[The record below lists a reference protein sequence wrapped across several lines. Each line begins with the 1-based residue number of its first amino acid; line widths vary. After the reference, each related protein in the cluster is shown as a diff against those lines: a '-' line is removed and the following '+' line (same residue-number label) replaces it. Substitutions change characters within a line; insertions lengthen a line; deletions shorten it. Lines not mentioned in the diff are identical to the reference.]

1 MENKIH
7 LLPEIVANQIAA
19 GEVVDNPASAIKEM
33 MENSIDAGAT
43 SLTVNFRS
51 AGLELIQIVD
61 NGCGMSPM
69 DARMAFDRHA
79 TSKIRDFDDVYRLQ
93 TFGFRGEAL
102 ASIAAVSQVELLTR
116 RAEDEVGTQTI
127 VNGGEFVSQTPT
139 MCPVGSQF
147 MVRNLFYTAPARR
160 KFNSDRTKMVTEIKK
175 VFRQV
180 ALCNPAVRC
189 ELMSNDMPIIS
200 LRAGTL
206 QERIIEVVGRHIK
219 SNLLEV
225 DVDTTIVKV
234 KGYVGR
240 PSAAKQKNSEQYL
253 FVNGRYF
260 RSPQIYRSIMKAYE
274 KLIHEKDAPSFFLYL
289 TLDPERVDVNVSPH
303 KTEVRFADAEEV
315 NQIIHAAVRGTLAK
329 SGNVSMMD
337 FENSVAIEI
346 PVLGDPANAVYSEP
360 KSVSRSDYNPF
371 SENYINQSLS
381 DGDADFDSAFDDP
394 FELAYRAGAVLNDSA
409 RKTSGNQKK
418 SPSDGRLQDV
428 GWTEIV
434 SGSDFALDRV
444 PVFDVESVVE
454 PQATPAM
461 PSNVPVED
469 EEGMEIPSSMDQ
481 FEEIAS
487 AVGDDSIDLSSLEGV
502 GQASRL
508 EFIRQSVQQQL
519 EVGSRPEFGDVMP
532 LAGGYALASNG
543 GRMMVVDLRRAK
555 ERILYD
561 GYMAMIDTGFCS
573 SQQLLFPE
581 RLTLSEEDYAR
592 LAEYDVE
599 FAALGFD
606 LKLLGDGDV
615 ELCGVPSSIGSEQ
628 ADRLLYELLREVQ
641 SSGDARERMR
651 EDMAR
656 TMAVKGSRM
665 PARGVSAQEAKDLL
679 QRLAMSENYT
689 FSPSGRLIMTE
700 LTVDELRA
708 KLN

>member
-43 SLTVNFRS
+43 SLTVNFRN

-147 MVRNLFYTAPARR
+147 LVRNLFYTAPARR

-189 ELMSNDMPIIS
+189 ELMSNDMSIIS
-200 LRAGTL
+200 LRAGSL

-240 PSAAKQKNSEQYL
+240 PSAAKQKNTEQYL

-274 KLIHEKDAPSFFLYL
+274 KLIPEKDAPSFFLYL

-346 PVLGDPANAVYSEP
+346 PVLGDPAHAVYSEP

-371 SENYINQSLS
+371 SENYIDSSLS
-381 DGDADFDSAFDDP
+381 AADVDAAFDDP
-394 FELAYRAGAVLNDSA
+394 FDVVSKGAIASV
-409 RKTSGNQKK
+409 SGRN
-418 SPSDGRLQDV
+418 PSGGRTKHPIDGKLQDV
-428 GWTEIV
+428 GWAEIA
-434 SGSDFALDRV
+434 SDSDFALDRV
-444 PVFDVESVVE
+444 PAPDRESSMGVMPTVEFSSE
-454 PQATPAM
+454 L
-461 PSNVPVED
+461 SD
-469 EEGMEIPSSMDQ
+469 EMEIPSAMDG
-481 FEEIAS
+481 FEEIQS
-487 AVGDDSIDLSSLEGV
+487 AVGEVAIDFATIEGIDSP
-502 GQASRL
+502 SRL
-508 EFIRQSVQQQL
+508 EFVERSVQQQL
-519 EVGSRPEFGDVMP
+519 EVESRPEFGDVMP
-532 LAGGYALASNG
+532 LAGGYAIAMSG
-543 GRMMVVDLRRAK
+543 GRTMIVDLRRAK
-555 ERILYD
+555 ERLLYD
-561 GYMAMIDTGFCS
+561 GYMASIGTGFCT

-581 RLTLSEEDYAR
+581 RLTLSLQDYA
-592 LAEYDVE
+592 LLVEYEVE

-606 LKLLGDGDV
+606 LKLLGNGDV
-615 ELCGVPSSIGSEQ
+615 DLCGVPSSIVGEQ

-656 TMAVKGSRM
+656 MMAVKGSRL
-665 PARGVSAQEAKDLL
+665 PARGVTAEEACDLL
-679 QRLAMSENYT
+679 QRLCASENYS
-689 FSPSGRLIMTE
+689 FSPSGRPIMAE
-700 LTVDELRA
+700 LTTDELRA
-708 KLN
+708 KLS